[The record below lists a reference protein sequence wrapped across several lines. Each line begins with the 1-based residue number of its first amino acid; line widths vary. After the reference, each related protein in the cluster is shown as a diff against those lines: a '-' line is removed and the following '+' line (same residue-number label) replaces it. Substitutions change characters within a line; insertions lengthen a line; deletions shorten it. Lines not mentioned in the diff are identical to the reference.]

1 MAKFWCPKTN
11 EYTLEI
17 VHSVS
22 VTPTNPLSS
31 DEMIQTVFC
40 PQSGFKGMALYKE
53 SHAGALDRDE
63 ANHDAFEL
71 DDESYAAANELLEKI
86 EQEDESAKNT
96 LQTLY
101 ETHFAEGPIR
111 IKWNSIFPMN
121 VEVPS

>member
-11 EYTLEI
+11 GYTLEI

-31 DEMIQTVFC
+31 DELIQTVQC
-40 PQSGFKGMALYKE
+40 SESGFRGIALYAE
-53 SHAGALDRDE
+53 SRAGALEDD
-63 ANHDAFEL
+63 APNHDAFAV

-86 EQEDESAKNT
+86 EQGDERAKIT

-101 ETHFAEGPIR
+101 ETRFADGPIR
-111 IKWNSIFPMN
+111 IKWNSIFPMKY
-121 VEVPS
+121 ES